1 MATASPS
8 IVPEPAMFVD
18 TQRLHVAVQK
28 SGRLADYSRGL
39 LRDAGLKIQNGK
51 NALTARADNF
61 PLDLMFVR
69 DDDIPTF
76 VADGV
81 CEFGMVGRNVLEEFL
96 LDQPDARIE
105 VIAPLG
111 FGRCA
116 LKVAAPEAQ
125 AYPGAQILAGE
136 RIATSYPRMLRRFLD
151 DRGIEATVVKMNGAV
166 ELAPRLG
173 IARFVCDLVSTGA
186 TLEANGLVPVETV
199 MESEAMM
206 IRTVKPLSPEKVEA
220 ADNLLRRLEGVLA
233 TQESKYIMLNAPEA
247 ALADISAI
255 LPGAE
260 SPTVIPLAGNPGHF
274 AVHAVCKESV
284 FWETL
289 QKLKAAGA
297 SAILVMPIEKMMM

>member
-1 MATASPS
+1 
-8 IVPEPAMFVD
+8 MFVD
-18 TQRLHVAVQK
+18 TQRLHIAVQK

-39 LRDAGLKIQNGK
+39 LRDAGLKVQNGK

-81 CEFGMVGRNVLEEFL
+81 CEFGMVGRNVLEEFAIE
-96 LDQPDARIE
+96 QPEARFE
-105 VIAPLG
+105 VVAGLG

-116 LKVAAPEAQ
+116 LKIAAPETL
-125 AYPGAQILAGE
+125 AYPGAQVLAGE
-136 RIATSYPRMLRRFLD
+136 RIATSYPGLLRRFLAE
-151 DRGIEATVVKMNGAV
+151 RGIEATVVKMNGAV

-199 MESEAMM
+199 MESEAVLV
-206 IRTVKPLSPEKVEA
+206 RTARPLSPEKVEA

-233 TQESKYIMLNAPEA
+233 TQESKYIMLNAPET
-247 ALADISAI
+247 ALSEISAI

>member
-1 MATASPS
+1 MRA
-8 IVPEPAMFVD
+8 D
-18 TQRLHVAVQK
+18 TGRLHIAVQK
-28 SGRLADYSRGL
+28 SGRLAELSRGL

-51 NALTARADNF
+51 NALTARVDNF
-61 PLDLMFVR
+61 PIDLMFVR

-81 CEFGMVGRNVLEEFL
+81 CEYGMVGRNVLEEFA
-96 LDQPDARIE
+96 LDQPGARFK
-105 VIAPLG
+105 VVAPLG

-116 LKVAAPEAQ
+116 LRIAAPEAA
-125 AYPGAQILAGE
+125 AYPGAEALAGE
-136 RIATSYPRMLRRFLD
+136 RIATSYPRLLRRFLD
-151 DRGIEATVVKMNGAV
+151 ERGIDATVVKMNGAV

-173 IARFVCDLVSTGA
+173 IARFICDLVSTGA
-186 TLEANGLVPVETV
+186 TLEANGLIPVETV
-199 MESEAMM
+199 MESEALLV
-206 IRTVKPLSPEKVEA
+206 RTLRPLAPEKQGLS
-220 ADNLLRRLEGVLA
+220 DNLWRRIEGVLA
-233 TQESKYIMLNAPEA
+233 TQESKYIMLNAPQT
-247 ALADISAI
+247 ALGDIAAI

-260 SPTVIPLAGNPGHF
+260 SPTIIPLAGTPGHF

>member
-1 MATASPS
+1 ML
-8 IVPEPAMFVD
+8 VD
-18 TQRLHVAVQK
+18 SGRLHIAVQK

-39 LRDAGLKIQNGK
+39 LRDAGLRIQNGK
-51 NALTARADNF
+51 NALTARVDNV
-61 PLDLMFVR
+61 PIDLMFVR

-76 VADGV
+76 VTDGV
-81 CEFGMVGRNVLEEFL
+81 CEYGMVGRNVLEEFA
-96 LDQPDARIE
+96 LDQPEARFE
-105 VIAPLG
+105 VVAPLG

-116 LKVAAPEAQ
+116 LKIAAPEAA
-125 AYPGAQILAGE
+125 AYRGAETLAGE
-136 RIATSYPRMLRRFLD
+136 RIATSYPRLLRRFLD
-151 DRGIEATVVKMNGAV
+151 ERGIEAAVVKMNGAV

-199 MESEAMM
+199 MESEAVLV
-206 IRTVKPLSPEKVEA
+206 RTLRPLSPEKQGLS
-220 ADNLLRRLEGVLA
+220 DNLWQRIEGVLA

-247 ALADISAI
+247 ALADITAI
-255 LPGAE
+255 LPGAD
-260 SPTVIPLAGNPGHF
+260 SPTIIPLAGTPGHF